1 MASSYGIEVTW
12 IIILLSLKKYK
23 YHKHINTYNN
33 TITGKKSLISSLQN
47 KNHRQS
53 VQNTDQFNMK
63 WRKCTHYIF
72 QITNFFQR
80 FNGVNNNSRV
90 TFCCSQENCLC
101 RTLSQ
106 FWFIPSNCIYQMS
119 LRRETEREQPF
130 SRTGQH
136 NIGGLSLWS
145 QQIVLSTWQI
155 FGVHFLM
162 YYDWLVTEMYLGS
175 TYSMY
180 NKNEENKLI

>member
-1 MASSYGIEVTW
+1 MASSYGTEVTW

-23 YHKHINTYNN
+23 YHKHINNYNN

-72 QITNFFQR
+72 QITNFFQG
-80 FNGVNNNSRV
+80 FNGVTNNSRV

-119 LRRETEREQPF
+119 LRKETEKKEPF

-136 NIGGLSLWS
+136 WWIISSITANSVKYLANFWS
-145 QQIVLSTWQI
+145 SFSGFIT
-155 FGVHFLM
+155 H
-162 YYDWLVTEMYLGS
+162 LVTNVLWLTSHRNVPGQYV
-175 TYSMY
+175 
-180 NKNEENKLI
+180 